1 MRHEFIETENYLKCL
16 GAMKELINLPEHSHK
31 MALFYGL
38 YGRGKTINT
47 ERLASE
53 QNAAL
58 VRTIGGWTPKSML
71 VDICYELG
79 LDETGSTA
87 SLQHRIIAKLIEEPR
102 AIIIDEIDTILNS
115 KHAQEL
121 LILRDIHDMA
131 SVPMI
136 FTGMEKCIK
145 QLKRDAHYFSRFVK
159 TVKILPNTKKDIAKY
174 CQASS
179 VAIKEDLVE
188 YFYTEYANL
197 RRIKTLII
205 RLEEYCEN
213 NDLESADFRLLK
225 TSNIEASHDI

>member
-16 GAMKELINLPEHSHK
+16 GAMIELMNLPDHSHK
-31 MALFYGL
+31 MALFYGQ
-38 YGRGKTINT
+38 YGRGKTIGI

-58 VRTIGGWTPKSML
+58 VRTIGGWTAKSML

-79 LDETGSTA
+79 LDESGSA
-87 SLQHRIIAKLIEEPR
+87 SILQHRIIDSLIETPR
-102 AIIIDEIDTILNS
+102 ALIIDEIDTILNS
-115 KHAQEL
+115 KHSQEL

-131 SVPMI
+131 SVPMV

-159 TVKILPNTKKDIAKY
+159 TVKILPNTLKDIAKY

-179 VAIKEDLVE
+179 IAIEEDLVE

-213 NDLESADFRLLK
+213 NDLESADLRLLK
-225 TSNIEASHDI
+225 SSNIEAYHDI